1 MALLTIRLD
10 DEVLVRLKQRA
21 WEQGV
26 PFEHSV
32 RILLAQASRDEHETP
47 SQPRKPAGHAD
58 QGGRARLEHV

>member
-21 WEQGV
+21 WAQGV
-26 PFEHSV
+26 PFEDSI
-32 RILLAQASRDEHETP
+32 RALLAQASKEERETL
-47 SQPRKPAGHAD
+47 SRSRKPAGLAD